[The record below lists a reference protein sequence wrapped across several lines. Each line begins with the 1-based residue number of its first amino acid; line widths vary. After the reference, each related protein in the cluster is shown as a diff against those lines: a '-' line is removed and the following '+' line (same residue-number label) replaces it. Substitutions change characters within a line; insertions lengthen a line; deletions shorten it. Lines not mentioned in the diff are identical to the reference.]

1 MRQTEI
7 YSMNNCL
14 YSEQNYV
21 GRIKELSPKSFSRA
35 LYLLEVK
42 GMIRSRSVRIA
53 LMVALLANGVALAG
67 SVKSG
72 PQVGEKVPGPF
83 APLNVTGADAGKKCC
98 QYCKNGPRPVAVVFA
113 KQFTPAVAQLVKKID
128 ATAVA
133 DKERGLG
140 SSVVVC
146 SDAAGLDQQLQGIAQ
161 QMQIQNAVLTLYKPG
176 GPERYR
182 LSAEADVT
190 VLLYNHFT
198 VKANHAFKAGEL
210 NDPAMDAIL
219 ADLGKMLSDN

>member
-1 MRQTEI
+1 MS
-7 YSMNNCL
+7 Y
-14 YSEQNYV
+14 
-21 GRIKELSPKSFSRA
+21 F
-35 LYLLEVK
+35 
-42 GMIRSRSVRIA
+42 RSV
-53 LMVALLANGVALAG
+53 LAVLAMAVLASTVALAG

-83 APLNVTGADAGKKCC
+83 APLNVTGPDAGKKSC
-98 QYCKNGPRPVAVVFA
+98 QYCKNGARPVVVVFA

-128 ATAVA
+128 VA
-133 DKERGLG
+133 AAANKERNLG
-140 SSVVVC
+140 SYVVVC
-146 SDAAGLDQQLQGIAQ
+146 NDAAGLDQQLQNMAQ
-161 QMQIQNAVLTLYKPG
+161 QMQLQNTVLTLYKPG

-182 LSAEADVT
+182 LAAEAEVT

-210 NDPAMDAIL
+210 DSSALDAIL